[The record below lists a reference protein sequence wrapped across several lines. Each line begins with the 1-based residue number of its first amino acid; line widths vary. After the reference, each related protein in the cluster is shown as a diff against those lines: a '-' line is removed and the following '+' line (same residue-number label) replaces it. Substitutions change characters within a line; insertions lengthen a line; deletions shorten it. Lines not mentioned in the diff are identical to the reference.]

1 MCPVAGISWWE
12 MTAWIMGG
20 GQNLPPFL
28 DQCVACGRVSG
39 ASGAAVGLPEPWG
52 PQHLAAAPPLP
63 SASGLSL
70 CFPPHVLAAPGP
82 YDSPPVSRLQLPLR
96 SVREASWLTTQV

>member
-1 MCPVAGISWWE
+1 MHPVAGISWWE

-20 GQNLPPFL
+20 RQHLLPFL
-28 DQCVACGRVSG
+28 GRCVACGHVSG
-39 ASGAAVGLPEPWG
+39 ASGAAVGLPEPGG
-52 PQHLAAAPPLP
+52 PRHLAAASLLP

-70 CFPPHVLAAPGP
+70 CSPPRVLAAPGL
-82 YDSPPVSRLQLPLR
+82 YDSPPGSRLQLPLR